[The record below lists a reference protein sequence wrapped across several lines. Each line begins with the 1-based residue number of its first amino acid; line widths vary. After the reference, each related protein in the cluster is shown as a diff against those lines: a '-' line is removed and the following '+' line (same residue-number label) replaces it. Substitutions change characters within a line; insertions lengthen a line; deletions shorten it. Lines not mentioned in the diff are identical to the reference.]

1 MPVDRPSEE
10 AVARGTSATP
20 VDDDHDDAEKDSSGV
35 IMCTSHPPNLAAAE
49 SLPRSSGDYF
59 PGSHRRNWIKRV

>member
-10 AVARGTSATP
+10 AVARGTSTTP
-20 VDDDHDDAEKDSSGV
+20 VDDDDDDAEKDSSGV

-49 SLPRSSGDYF
+49 SLPEVAEIISPAVIAEIG
-59 PGSHRRNWIKRV
+59 